1 MSLNTNTWK
10 SYIIWWALNSWKWM
24 IPRILK
30 NMSEKD
36 SVDANPNISLSEIDS
51 IDWIFDSI
59 AYTDNL
65 RLDYYNSLSDEDKIK
80 LFPKF
85 HLAKMLRLPV
95 WEIMKR
101 LWWEYWWNQAEL
113 FESELLF
120 NRILLS
126 YLRWLNPT
134 KKYLSIWIWNTP
146 EWVKQFLDESSNPEI
161 FSTLFVVKTNVWDIL
176 DRLNQDKNDPNHAN
190 SWPLRLPEWQLYK
203 AANLIAMHWL
213 SVSERADKLWFR
225 VIDTSIDSDKKLL
238 EISKEIFDKQ
248 KQE

>member
-1 MSLNTNTWK
+1 MNKT

-30 NMSEKD
+30 NMSEKA
-36 SVDANPNISLSEIDS
+36 SMEANPNISLSEITS

-65 RLDYYNSLSDEDKIK
+65 RWEYYNSLSDEEKISF
-80 LFPKF
+80 FPKF
-85 HLAKMLRLPV
+85 HLAKMLKLPV
-95 WEIMKR
+95 SGIMEQ

-120 NRILLS
+120 ERVLLS
-126 YLRWLNPT
+126 YLRGLNT
-134 KKYLSIWIWNTP
+134 SEKNLSIWIWNTP
-146 EWVKQFLDESSNPEI
+146 EWVQQFLDESSNPDV
-161 FSTLFVVKTNVWDIL
+161 FRTLFVVKTNVSDIL
-176 DRLNQDKNDPNHAN
+176 ERLHQDKLDPNHAQ

-213 SVSERADKLWFR
+213 SIAQRADKLWFH
-225 VIDTSIDSDKKLL
+225 VIDTSRDSDKKLL
-238 EISKEIFDKQ
+238 EISKDIFHNQYLK
-248 KQE
+248 